1 MKDKISITLSRD
13 VLAGI
18 DRLAGSKHSR
28 SAVVESVLR
37 QHLRDRAKA
46 AVERRDLELINAS
59 LDQLNAEAEDALEYQ
74 APDE

>member
-1 MKDKISITLSRD
+1 MKDKTSITLSRD
-13 VLAGI
+13 VLVGI

-28 SAVVESVLR
+28 SAVIESVLR

>member
-1 MKDKISITLSRD
+1 MKDKTSITLSRD

-28 SAVVESVLR
+28 SAVIESVLR